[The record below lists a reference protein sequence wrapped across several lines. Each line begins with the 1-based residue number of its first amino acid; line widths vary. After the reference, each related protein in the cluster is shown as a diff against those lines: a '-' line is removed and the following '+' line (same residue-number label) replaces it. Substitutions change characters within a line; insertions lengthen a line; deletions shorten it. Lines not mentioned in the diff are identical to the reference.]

1 MTEMRCSFLRKTVL
15 TASTFFLLVTLSF
28 AQTYTIKGRILDSD
42 TKDFIEGA
50 NIILRNSAFGT
61 VSGGVGN
68 FSLEGITQEK
78 YTLAVTYPGY
88 NIYEKNILVNG
99 DINLAEIYLVK
110 FGSEGTGA
118 ALQKT
123 IRSTNVSR
131 LLVER
136 PNFIGGNMIYG
147 IPPEPKKVEGNFYL
161 DNKWNLASILLYRDQ
176 QVLENFRVRY
186 NINSNNFELL
196 EPETFQ
202 ITTLQGYRVQNIV
215 WMDSSYKVPRYFVN
229 GMDFREEG
237 APISGFFEVLVEGQ
251 LPLMRRT
258 KAIFKESNYNTALMV
273 GNRNDQI
280 IKRNVYYYLKDKDL
294 FEVPKKRKDLF
305 PLFGDKA
312 SEIEAFVDQNQI
324 DLKQTSSIFQIFTY
338 YNSLF
343 PGFVPI
349 MSQLLDE
356 N

>member
-1 MTEMRCSFLRKTVL
+1 MRPSFLRYALTLLVL
-15 TASTFFLLVTLSF
+15 TLLGGNLF
-28 AQTYTIKGRILDSD
+28 AQKYSVKGRVLDSD
-42 TKDFIEGA
+42 SKEFIEGA
-50 NIILRNSAFGT
+50 TVTLRNTAFGGIT
-61 VSGGVGN
+61 GGVGN
-68 FSLEGITQEK
+68 FSLEGIPEEK
-78 YTLAVTYPGY
+78 YTLAIAYQGY
-88 NIYEKNILVNG
+88 NLFEKIIRVTEDL
-99 DINLAEIYLVK
+99 NLGELYLVK

-136 PNFIGGNMIYG
+136 PNFIGGNMVYG
-147 IPPEPKKVEGNFYL
+147 IPPDPKKVEGNFYL
-161 DNKWNLASILLYRDQ
+161 DKKWNLASILLYRDQ
-176 QVLENFRVRY
+176 EILEDFRVRY
-186 NINSNNFELL
+186 NINSNNFELMD
-196 EPETFQ
+196 PETFQ

-229 GMDFREEG
+229 GMDFREDG
-237 APISGFFEVLVEGQ
+237 APISGFFEVIVEGQ

-280 IKRNVYYYLKDKDL
+280 IKRNVYYYLREKDL
-294 FEVPKKRKDLF
+294 YEVPKKRKDLF
-305 PLFGDKA
+305 LIFGDKA
-312 SEIEAFVDQNQI
+312 SQVEAFVNENQI

-338 YNSLF
+338 YNSLY

>member
-1 MTEMRCSFLRKTVL
+1 MRPSFLRCALTLLVL
-15 TASTFFLLVTLSF
+15 TFLGGNLF
-28 AQTYTIKGRILDSD
+28 AQKYSVKGRVLDSD
-42 TKDFIEGA
+42 SKEFIEGA
-50 NIILRNSAFGT
+50 TVTLRNTAFGGIT
-61 VSGGVGN
+61 GGVGN
-68 FSLEGITQEK
+68 FSLEGIPEEK
-78 YTLAVTYPGY
+78 YTLAIAYQGY
-88 NIYEKNILVNG
+88 NLFEKIIRVTEDL
-99 DINLAEIYLVK
+99 NLGELYLVK

-136 PNFIGGNMIYG
+136 PNFIGGNMVYG
-147 IPPEPKKVEGNFYL
+147 IPPDPKKVEGNFYL
-161 DNKWNLASILLYRDQ
+161 DKKWNLASILLYRDQ
-176 QVLENFRVRY
+176 EILEDFRVRY
-186 NINSNNFELL
+186 NINSNNFELM

-229 GMDFREEG
+229 GMDFREDG
-237 APISGFFEVLVEGQ
+237 APISGFFEVIVEGQ

-280 IKRNVYYYLKDKDL
+280 IKRNVYYYLREKDL
-294 FEVPKKRKDLF
+294 YEVPKKRKDLF
-305 PLFGDKA
+305 LIFGDKA
-312 SEIEAFVDQNQI
+312 SQVEAFVNENQI

-338 YNSLF
+338 YNSLY

>member
-1 MTEMRCSFLRKTVL
+1 MKISHFWKQ
-15 TASTFFLLVTLSF
+15 ALLVAWVFWLPQMAL
-28 AQTYTIKGRILDSD
+28 AQTFTIKGRVLDSD
-42 TKDFIEGA
+42 TKEFIEGA
-50 NIILRNSAFGT
+50 TVTLRNTSFGSIT
-61 VSGGVGN
+61 GGVGY
-68 FSLEGITQEK
+68 FSLEGITAEK
-78 YTLAVTYPGY
+78 YTLAVTLPGY
-88 NIYEKNILVNG
+88 NVYEKNIQVNG
-99 DINLAEIYLVK
+99 DMNLGEIYLIK

-123 IRSTNVSR
+123 IRTTNVSR

-161 DNKWNLASILLYRDQ
+161 DKKWNLASILLYRDQ

-229 GMDFREEG
+229 GMDFKEDG
-237 APISGFFEVLVEGQ
+237 VPISGFFEVLVEGQ

-258 KAIFKESNYNTALMV
+258 MAIFKESNYNTALMV

-280 IKRNVYYYLKDKDL
+280 IKRNIYYYLKDKDL
-294 FEVPKKRKDLF
+294 YEVPKKRKDLF
-305 PLFGDKA
+305 LIFGDKA
-312 SEIEAFVDQNQI
+312 SQIENFVIENQI

-338 YNSLF
+338 YNSLY

>member
-1 MTEMRCSFLRKTVL
+1 MRPSFLRYALTLLVL
-15 TASTFFLLVTLSF
+15 TLLGGNLF
-28 AQTYTIKGRILDSD
+28 AQKYSVKGRVLDSD
-42 TKDFIEGA
+42 TKEFIEGA
-50 NIILRNSAFGT
+50 TVTLRNTAFGGIT
-61 VSGGVGN
+61 GGVGN
-68 FSLEGITQEK
+68 FSLEGIPEEK
-78 YTLAVTYPGY
+78 YTLAIAYQGY
-88 NIYEKNILVNG
+88 NLFEKIIRVTEDL
-99 DINLAEIYLVK
+99 NLGELYLVK

-136 PNFIGGNMIYG
+136 PNFIGGNMVYG
-147 IPPEPKKVEGNFYL
+147 IPPDPKKVEGNFYL
-161 DNKWNLASILLYRDQ
+161 DKKWNLASILLYRDQ
-176 QVLENFRVRY
+176 EIMEDFRVRY
-186 NINSNNFELL
+186 NINSNNFELM

-215 WMDSSYKVPRYFVN
+215 WMDSSFKVPRYFVN
-229 GMDFREEG
+229 GMDFREDG
-237 APISGFFEVLVEGQ
+237 APISGFFEVIVEGQ

-280 IKRNVYYYLKDKDL
+280 IKRNVYYYLREKDL
-294 FEVPKKRKDLF
+294 YEVPKKRKDLF
-305 PLFGDKA
+305 LIFGDKA
-312 SEIEAFVDQNQI
+312 SQVETFVNENQI

-338 YNSLF
+338 YNSLY

>member
-1 MTEMRCSFLRKTVL
+1 MRPSFLRYALTLLVL
-15 TASTFFLLVTLSF
+15 TLLGGNLF
-28 AQTYTIKGRILDSD
+28 AQKYSVKGRVLDSD
-42 TKDFIEGA
+42 SKEFIEGA
-50 NIILRNSAFGT
+50 TVTLRNTAFGGIT
-61 VSGGVGN
+61 GGVGN
-68 FSLEGITQEK
+68 FSLEGIPEEK
-78 YTLAVTYPGY
+78 YTLAIAYQGY
-88 NIYEKNILVNG
+88 NLFEKIIRVTEDL
-99 DINLAEIYLVK
+99 NLGELYLVK

-136 PNFIGGNMIYG
+136 PNFIGGNMVYG
-147 IPPEPKKVEGNFYL
+147 IPPDPKKVEGNFYL
-161 DNKWNLASILLYRDQ
+161 DKKWNLASILLYRDQ
-176 QVLENFRVRY
+176 EILEDFRVRY
-186 NINSNNFELL
+186 NINSNNFELM

-229 GMDFREEG
+229 GMDFREDG
-237 APISGFFEVLVEGQ
+237 APISGFFEVIVEGQ

-280 IKRNVYYYLKDKDL
+280 IKRNVYYYLREKDL
-294 FEVPKKRKDLF
+294 YEVPKKRKDLF
-305 PLFGDKA
+305 LIFGDKA
-312 SEIEAFVDQNQI
+312 SQVEAFVNENQI

-338 YNSLF
+338 YNSLY

>member
-1 MTEMRCSFLRKTVL
+1 MRPSFLRYALTLLVL
-15 TASTFFLLVTLSF
+15 TLLGGNLF
-28 AQTYTIKGRILDSD
+28 AQKYSVKGRVLDSD
-42 TKDFIEGA
+42 TKEFIEGA
-50 NIILRNSAFGT
+50 TVTLRNTAFGGIT
-61 VSGGVGN
+61 GGVGN
-68 FSLEGITQEK
+68 FSLEGIPEEK
-78 YTLAVTYPGY
+78 YTLAIAYQGY
-88 NIYEKNILVNG
+88 NLFEKIIRVTEDL
-99 DINLAEIYLVK
+99 NLGELYLVK

-136 PNFIGGNMIYG
+136 PNFIGGNMVYG
-147 IPPEPKKVEGNFYL
+147 IPPDPKKVEGNFYL
-161 DNKWNLASILLYRDQ
+161 DKKWNLASILLYRDQ
-176 QVLENFRVRY
+176 EIMEDFRVRY
-186 NINSNNFELL
+186 NINSNNFELM

-215 WMDSSYKVPRYFVN
+215 WMDSSFKVPRYFVN
-229 GMDFREEG
+229 GMDFREDG
-237 APISGFFEVLVEGQ
+237 APISGFFEVIVEGQ

-280 IKRNVYYYLKDKDL
+280 IKRNVYYYLREKDL
-294 FEVPKKRKDLF
+294 YEVPKKRKDLF
-305 PLFGDKA
+305 LIFGDKA
-312 SEIEAFVDQNQI
+312 SQVEAFVNENQI

-338 YNSLF
+338 YNSLY

>member
-1 MTEMRCSFLRKTVL
+1 MRPSFLRYALTLLVL
-15 TASTFFLLVTLSF
+15 TLLGGNLF
-28 AQTYTIKGRILDSD
+28 AQKYSVKGRVLDSD
-42 TKDFIEGA
+42 SKEFIEGA
-50 NIILRNSAFGT
+50 TVTLRNTAFGGIT
-61 VSGGVGN
+61 GGVGN
-68 FSLEGITQEK
+68 FSLEGIPEEK
-78 YTLAVTYPGY
+78 YTLAIAYQGY
-88 NIYEKNILVNG
+88 NLFEKIIRVTEDL
-99 DINLAEIYLVK
+99 NLGELYLVK

-136 PNFIGGNMIYG
+136 PNFIGGNMVYG
-147 IPPEPKKVEGNFYL
+147 IPPDPKKVEGNFYL
-161 DNKWNLASILLYRDQ
+161 DKKWNLASILLYRDQ
-176 QVLENFRVRY
+176 EIMEDFRVRY
-186 NINSNNFELL
+186 NINSNNFELM

-229 GMDFREEG
+229 GMDFREDG
-237 APISGFFEVLVEGQ
+237 APISGFFEVIVEGQ

-280 IKRNVYYYLKDKDL
+280 IKRNVYYYLREKDL
-294 FEVPKKRKDLF
+294 YEVPKKRKDLF
-305 PLFGDKA
+305 LIFGDKA
-312 SEIEAFVDQNQI
+312 SQVEAFVNENQI

-338 YNSLF
+338 YNSLY

>member
-1 MTEMRCSFLRKTVL
+1 MRPSFLRYALTLLVL
-15 TASTFFLLVTLSF
+15 TLLGGNLF
-28 AQTYTIKGRILDSD
+28 AQKYSVKGRVLDSD
-42 TKDFIEGA
+42 TKEFIEGA
-50 NIILRNSAFGT
+50 TVTLRNTAFGGIT
-61 VSGGVGN
+61 GGVGN
-68 FSLEGITQEK
+68 FSLEGIPEEK
-78 YTLAVTYPGY
+78 YTLAIAYQGY
-88 NIYEKNILVNG
+88 NLFEKIIRVTEDL
-99 DINLAEIYLVK
+99 NLGELYLVK

-136 PNFIGGNMIYG
+136 PNFIGGNMVYG
-147 IPPEPKKVEGNFYL
+147 IPPDPKKVEGNFYL
-161 DNKWNLASILLYRDQ
+161 DKKWNLASILLYRDQ
-176 QVLENFRVRY
+176 EIMEDFRVRY
-186 NINSNNFELL
+186 NINSNNFELM

-229 GMDFREEG
+229 GMDFREDG
-237 APISGFFEVLVEGQ
+237 APISGFFEVIVEGQ

-280 IKRNVYYYLKDKDL
+280 IKRNVYYYLREKDL
-294 FEVPKKRKDLF
+294 YEVPKKRKDLF
-305 PLFGDKA
+305 LIFGDKA
-312 SEIEAFVDQNQI
+312 SQVEAFVNENQI

-338 YNSLF
+338 YNSLY

>member
-1 MTEMRCSFLRKTVL
+1 MRPSFLRYALTLLVL
-15 TASTFFLLVTLSF
+15 TLLGGNLF
-28 AQTYTIKGRILDSD
+28 AQKYSVKGRVLDSD
-42 TKDFIEGA
+42 TKEFIEGA
-50 NIILRNSAFGT
+50 TVTLRNTAFGGIT
-61 VSGGVGN
+61 GGVGN
-68 FSLEGITQEK
+68 FSLEGIPEEK
-78 YTLAVTYPGY
+78 YTLAIAYQGFNLFEKIIRVT
-88 NIYEKNILVNG
+88 EDL
-99 DINLAEIYLVK
+99 NLGELYLVK

-136 PNFIGGNMIYG
+136 PNFIGGNMVYG
-147 IPPEPKKVEGNFYL
+147 IPPDPKKVEGNFYL
-161 DNKWNLASILLYRDQ
+161 DKKWNLASILLYRDQ
-176 QVLENFRVRY
+176 EILEDFRVRY
-186 NINSNNFELL
+186 NINSNNFELM

-229 GMDFREEG
+229 GMDFREDG
-237 APISGFFEVLVEGQ
+237 APISGFFEVIVEGQ

-280 IKRNVYYYLKDKDL
+280 IKRNVYYYLKEKDL
-294 FEVPKKRKDLF
+294 YEVPKKRKDLF
-305 PLFGDKA
+305 LIFGDKA
-312 SEIEAFVDQNQI
+312 SQVEAFVNENQI

-338 YNSLF
+338 YNSLY

>member
-1 MTEMRCSFLRKTVL
+1 MRPSFLRFALTLLVL
-15 TASTFFLLVTLSF
+15 TLLGGNLF
-28 AQTYTIKGRILDSD
+28 AQKYSVKGRVLDSD
-42 TKDFIEGA
+42 SKEFIEGA
-50 NIILRNSAFGT
+50 TVTLRNTAFGGIT
-61 VSGGVGN
+61 GGVGN
-68 FSLEGITQEK
+68 FSLEGIPEEK
-78 YTLAVTYPGY
+78 YTLAIAYQGY
-88 NIYEKNILVNG
+88 NLFEKIIRVTEDL
-99 DINLAEIYLVK
+99 NLGELYLVK

-136 PNFIGGNMIYG
+136 PNFIGGNMVYG
-147 IPPEPKKVEGNFYL
+147 IPPDPKKVEGNFYL
-161 DNKWNLASILLYRDQ
+161 DKKWNLASILLYRDQ
-176 QVLENFRVRY
+176 EILEDFRVRY
-186 NINSNNFELL
+186 NINSNNFELM

-229 GMDFREEG
+229 GMDFREDG
-237 APISGFFEVLVEGQ
+237 APISGFFEVIVEGQ

-280 IKRNVYYYLKDKDL
+280 IKRNVYYYLREKDL
-294 FEVPKKRKDLF
+294 YEVPKKRKDLF
-305 PLFGDKA
+305 LIFGDKA
-312 SEIEAFVDQNQI
+312 SQVEAFVNENQI

-338 YNSLF
+338 YNSLY